1 MPVKTNT
8 EWLDI
13 CDELFDTK
21 DKKELSMR
29 VAYAIVQKDKYFAV
43 PSTDYDIEVIVD
55 PITGDKK
62 LRVVIECNA

>member
-1 MPVKTNT
+1 
-8 EWLDI
+8 
-13 CDELFDTK
+13 
-21 DKKELSMR
+21 MR